1 MGDAEDYDAVV
12 LAVDH
17 HADVALLTVL
27 DQVGAQGLGP
37 GPGGGPGLRVWGDG
51 SGLQVF
57 RVDALPKGGTPLPR
71 TGLQRTQR
79 RLQCC
84 F

>member
-27 DQVGAQGLGP
+27 DQVGAQGSGGRGAADCAGP
-37 GPGGGPGLRVWGDG
+37 GEGRLGGV
-51 SGLQVF
+51 
-57 RVDALPKGGTPLPR
+57 VDNHADVG
-71 TGLQRTQR
+71 
-79 RLQCC
+79 C
-84 F
+84 